1 MRWKRRHGRWLAWLL
16 WACGI
21 MRGIPQDLGPVERHS
36 VVWMGSEQG
45 LPSGGASCMVQ
56 GPDGYLWFGT
66 FDGIARFDGLGFKVF
81 TPENTP
87 EIPAAGVAGAFCDRD
102 GRLWFSTYGGMVS
115 HHQGQW
121 TRHGPGDGWTSDM
134 ARTYGEAPD
143 GTLYAAGAD
152 GKVLRRIR
160 GRFEELPPLPL
171 PSIGGLGHCD
181 AAGRFWVLKTGFVG
195 YWDGQAWCRVEVVLG
210 DGYRF
215 RPEELES
222 LKISGGKAR
231 DGNLWILAGTELAK
245 VDVSGVVLRAAL
257 NHGIQQPWGLHEDE
271 RGDLWIGST
280 RHGMYHVHLVPDP
293 ARKGMARGKVAQ
305 IRHLAGRDLRSVTFF
320 AGDDEGNLWMGTDR
334 DGIARWRPRVFEVV
348 GGEQGLSR
356 ANGRGIAFDAAGR
369 PWVAT
374 FDGGVFTSETGPG
387 RAVRFRPVEPN
398 KTTEAESIH
407 VDRAGRVWATR
418 HALGGPVLRLDEGVV
433 RVVHAEGD
441 SLMSRRILMEDA
453 AGTLWVGGANALL
466 SHQEGRW
473 RSHDID
479 GISGMA
485 QEPSDGTLW
494 AVGRRGLYRGRAGAF
509 AEVRDGDGASLVSL
523 ASVLPA
529 LDGGLWLGFANR
541 GLAWRGRDG
550 CVVRMGVSEGIPMR
564 TVTVLHRDDH
574 GRLWLGG
581 EKGIACVPEA
591 EALRVA
597 RGEASRVQ
605 ARLFDTGD
613 GLPANAH
620 LLYAQAK
627 GVGRSP
633 DGRLWFPTSM
643 GLVHVHPAAL
653 GQDSR
658 TLRILPETM
667 TYVDRSG
674 RSEDLPWAFGDRVR
688 LPPGTRSI
696 EVGFA
701 ALAYAAPQHVVAS
714 TRLTRDGKVVSER
727 VGPERFG
734 RWDLLPPGG
743 YAVEVAAANES
754 GAWTRAPVPLSFVIE
769 PFFWQTVPF
778 RMGVVLA
785 AAAVVVMFAG
795 YRIRN
800 VQLSARLALAERARE
815 AAREAARSAE
825 ALRRSEDLRQQAEA
839 EALWRRRREAVVRDV
854 HDGIGGLASNLKMTL
869 DLALHAPH
877 PDSQRSLL
885 QTMNGLVSQTLVE
898 VHGLMDAMESE
909 VATCG
914 DMANE
919 FRRHGNLMLAPHG
932 VALAVRATSPE
943 AALPKDP
950 RFFSGVFR
958 IYKEAI
964 ANVVKHARARRVEVT
979 VEALPDQLRLIVG
992 DDGVGLPANVRNGR
1006 GLSNMAKRAAELNGS
1021 LNLTQANG
1029 LLLTLR
1035 IPWSGAPG
1043 PCADTS
1049 QPDRF
1054 PTRLEPMDSG
1064 TLVA

>member
-1 MRWKRRHGRWLAWLL
+1 MSWKRRHGRWLAGLL
-16 WACGI
+16 WACGHLLAEE
-21 MRGIPQDLGPVERHS
+21 PEPGPVERHS

-56 GPDGYLWFGT
+56 GADGYLWFGT

-134 ARTYGEAPD
+134 ARTFGEAAD
-143 GTLYAAGAD
+143 GTLYVAGGD

-181 AAGRFWVLKTGFVG
+181 ATGRFWVLKVGFVG
-195 YWDGQAWCRVEVVLG
+195 YWDGDGWRRVEVALA

-215 RPEELES
+215 RPEEADS
-222 LKISGGKAR
+222 RKFSGGKAR
-231 DGNLWILAGTELAK
+231 DGSLWILSGTELAK
-245 VDVSGVVLRAAL
+245 VDASGVVLRATL
-257 NHGIQQPWGLHEDE
+257 NQEIQQAWGVHEDE

-280 RHGMYHVHLVPDP
+280 RYGIYHVRVVADP
-293 ARKGMARGKVAQ
+293 ARKGIAHGNVTQ
-305 IRHLAGRDLRSVTFF
+305 IRQLAGRDLLAVTFF
-320 AGDDEGNLWMGTDR
+320 ARDDEGNLWMGTGR
-334 DGIARWRPRVFEVV
+334 EGIARWRPRVFEVLR
-348 GGEQGLSR
+348 GEQGLSH
-356 ANGRGIAFDAAGR
+356 ANGRGIAFDASGR

-374 FDGGVFTSETGPG
+374 FDGGFFTCEAGHARSF
-387 RAVRFRPVEPN
+387 RFRRVGPVEAS
-398 KTTEAESIH
+398 EAQSIH

-418 HALGGPVLRLDEGVV
+418 HAPGGPVLRLDEGVV
-433 RVVHAEGD
+433 RVVYAEGD
-441 SLMSRRILMEDA
+441 SNISRMILMEDA
-453 AGTLWVGGANALL
+453 AGALWVGGANALL

-479 GISGMA
+479 GITGMA
-485 QEPSDGTLW
+485 QDPSDGTLW
-494 AVGRRGLYRGRAGAF
+494 AVGRRGLYRGRDGAF

-529 LDGGLWLGFANR
+529 SDGGLWLGFANR
-541 GLAWRGRDG
+541 GLAWRRRDG
-550 CVVRMGVSEGIPMR
+550 WVVRMGVSEGIPMR
-564 TVTVLHRDDH
+564 TVTVLHLDDH

-581 EKGIACVPEA
+581 ERGIACVPEA

-633 DGRLWFPTSM
+633 DGRLWFPTST
-643 GLVHVHPAAL
+643 GLVNVHPAAL

-658 TLRILPETM
+658 PLRILPETL
-667 TYVDRSG
+667 THVDRSG
-674 RSEDLPWAFGDRVR
+674 RSVERPWAFGDRVR

-701 ALAYAAPQHVVAS
+701 ALAYAAPQQVVAS

-734 RWDLLPPGG
+734 RWELLPPGG

-769 PFFWQTVPF
+769 PFFWQTTPF
-778 RMGVVLA
+778 RTGVVLA
-785 AAAVVVMFAG
+785 AVAVVVVFAG

-800 VQLSARLALAERARE
+800 VQLSARLALAERDRE
-815 AAREAARSAE
+815 AAREAARNAE
-825 ALRRSEDLRQQAEA
+825 ALRRSEELRQQAEA
-839 EALWRRRREAVVRDV
+839 EALWHRRREAVVRDV

-885 QTMNGLVSQTLVE
+885 QTMNGLVSQTLAE

-919 FRRHGNLMLAPHG
+919 FRRHGNLMLAPHD
-932 VALAVRATSPE
+932 VALVVRATSPE
-943 AALPKDP
+943 ATLPKDP

-979 VEALPDQLRLIVG
+979 VEALPDRLRLIVG
-992 DDGVGLPANVRNGR
+992 DDGVGLPENPRQGR
-1006 GLSNMAKRAAELNGS
+1006 GLSSMAKRAAELNGS
-1021 LNLTQANG
+1021 LDLARANG
-1029 LLLTLR
+1029 LLLTLH
-1035 IPWSGAPG
+1035 IPWPGAPD
-1043 PCADTS
+1043 PCPDAT
-1049 QPDRF
+1049 QPDCF
-1054 PTRLEPMDSG
+1054 PARLESTDSG
-1064 TLVA
+1064 TFAP